1 MNCFRLANA
10 MNNTTIINPLNSEN
24 IIIVKVKTQNCQIMA
39 IIANK
44 ILKLE
49 SWLKN
54 QWLQIIYSLL
64 LTLLVESIPSLKINS
79 ISKYYIYQIKKNN
92 LRHCQKDYHHNNLS
106 FLCLQFYK
114 HNCLYIPASK
124 NCFTNEVK
132 SQWE

>member
-49 SWLKN
+49 PWLKN

-92 LRHCQKDYHHNNLS
+92 LHHCQKDYHHINLS

-114 HNCLYIPASK
+114 PNCLDIPTSK
-124 NCFTNEVK
+124 NCFTKEVK
-132 SQWE
+132 SQWK